1 MKRNVLLILAM
12 IASLMMSFI
21 ACDTKTPIDDPEE
34 DPKQEQ
40 EVPIDSV
47 AVIDTTESG
56 LPIFSFPAVP
66 NLPLEVGN
74 LLAEGTDVGVT
85 IEVTAVEH
93 QNFVF
98 ELRPGAMIQSFR
110 FDVFPLSQLL

>member
-40 EVPIDSV
+40 EIGRASCRERVSV
-47 AVIDTTESG
+47 RV
-56 LPIFSFPAVP
+56 
-66 NLPLEVGN
+66 
-74 LLAEGTDVGVT
+74 
-85 IEVTAVEH
+85 
-93 QNFVF
+93 
-98 ELRPGAMIQSFR
+98 
-110 FDVFPLSQLL
+110 